1 MTAREQ
7 LDAVLGNL
15 YDFGDDFVTREEQ
28 VPVRGQSK
36 EPSEDKESYKVNGRV
51 EDQQAVVCSKRGK
64 KTVSVF
70 FDSIKDELS
79 SQAKTPVM
87 SATSV
92 PQPSAVEVV
101 SFLSH
106 KGKKRSQDQHLRGM
120 YIEKTIESGEDRR
133 EFNFE
138 KVRLE
143 VHKFGITG
151 YKKETQRK
159 LEVERAIMLG
169 AKPPKREYVNYK
181 LYQANKKEKEQ
192 KQKENGLETERK
204 KQKQERKDRR
214 SRKTKGS
221 RTAPSGQLGRFRNG
235 ALFLSGKDIEKIK
248 KSRVTK

>member
-1 MTAREQ
+1 PEGAGITITGTGRSILRATEAWQDSQRWAVELYGSRVRPNFRSAVVAPTARAAGPSGVCPPPTMTAREQ

-120 YIEKTIESGEDRR
+120 YIEVLLNI
-133 EFNFE
+133 
-138 KVRLE
+138 V
-143 VHKFGITG
+143 
-151 YKKETQRK
+151 
-159 LEVERAIMLG
+159 
-169 AKPPKREYVNYK
+169 
-181 LYQANKKEKEQ
+181 
-192 KQKENGLETERK
+192 
-204 KQKQERKDRR
+204 
-214 SRKTKGS
+214 
-221 RTAPSGQLGRFRNG
+221 
-235 ALFLSGKDIEKIK
+235 
-248 KSRVTK
+248 